1 MILQHIEEMAEK
13 ILKESGCLE
22 APVNVK
28 KCLNAH
34 DIKLQ
39 EIELEDE
46 VSGFFIIKDKKP
58 HIGVNK
64 RQTEKRRRFT
74 MAHELGHF
82 ILHSKETPLFVDKTE
97 RALYRNLESSTG
109 EIVKEREANS
119 FAAALLMPRRL
130 LKLEIDNCD
139 TESVGSITEYLAKK
153 FNVSEKAMEHRLTNL
168 GLLDYGLF

>member
-13 ILKESGCLE
+13 ILKDSGCFR
-22 APVNVK
+22 APVNVTTIV
-28 KCLNAH
+28 NTH

-39 EIELEDE
+39 EVDLEDE

-64 RQTEKRRRFT
+64 NQSEKRRRFT
-74 MAHELGHF
+74 IAHEFGHF

-97 RALYRNLESSTG
+97 KVLYRNLESSTG
-109 EIVKEREANS
+109 EIVKEREANA
-119 FAAALLMPRRL
+119 FAAALLMPRGL
-130 LKLEIDNCD
+130 LKIEIDNSD
-139 TESVGSITEYLAKK
+139 IESIGSISEYLSKK

-168 GLLDYGLF
+168 GLLDFGLF